1 MWCLCGDLKIR
12 WNLQGVW
19 KGQCTPTNMVM
30 PFKIIKGVAGDIKEE
45 LKRVKQLSRTKRAVT
60 SPGGSFDN
68 RVWIDSIGVPRG
80 VPDEFKGRDQ
90 IAAGFES
97 LIFWWLTINKNVDWI
112 NYLYYNQQRFV
123 NYTTQ
128 AASGLHVQLDKTSL
142 MTVQNRIALDM
153 LLAEKGG
160 VCRIIGPTC
169 CTFIPNNTA
178 PDGSITRALE
188 GLESLSKE
196 WAENSGIDN
205 PLTNLMEKWFGKW
218 SGLLTSILTAIMVAV
233 LGLCGCCCIPCRRG
247 LAQHVIETGMTKVM
261 SVRVEE
267 MTPLREELNSSEDWE
282 EESCAV

>member
-1 MWCLCGDLKIR
+1 MWWLCGDLKIR

-68 RVWIDSIGVPRG
+68 RVWIDSIGVPRR

-112 NYLYYNQQRFV
+112 NYLYYNQQRFI

-128 AASGLHVQLDKTSL
+128 AAKGLHVQLDKTSL

-160 VCRIIGPTC
+160 VCR
-169 CTFIPNNTA
+169 IPNNTA

>member
-1 MWCLCGDLKIR
+1 MWWLCSDLKIR
-12 WNLQGVW
+12 RNLQGVW
-19 KGQCTPTNMVM
+19 KGQCTPINMVM

-45 LKRVKQLSRTKRAVT
+45 LKRVKQLSRTKRAVI

-68 RVWIDSIGVPRG
+68 RVWIDSIGVPRE

-97 LIFWWLTINKNVDWI
+97 FLFWWSTINTNVDWI

-128 AASGLHVQLDKTSL
+128 AVRGLHEQLDKTSL

-160 VCRIIGPTC
+160 VCRIIGSTC

-188 GLESLSKE
+188 GLVSLSKE

-205 PLTNLMEKWFGKW
+205 PLTTIMEKWFGKW
-218 SGLLTSILTAIMVAV
+218 SVLLTSIFTAIMMAVAV
-233 LGLCGCCCIPCRRG
+233 LGLCGCCCIPCIRG
-247 LAQHVIETGMTKVM
+247 LAQRVIETGITKV
-261 SVRVEE
+261 RAED
-267 MTPLREELNSSEDWE
+267 LDSSEDWE
-282 EESCAV
+282 YESCAV

>member
-1 MWCLCGDLKIR
+1 MWWLCGDLKIR

-19 KGQCTPTNMVM
+19 KGQCTPINMVM
-30 PFKIIKGVAGDIKEE
+30 PFKIIKGVAWDIKEE

-128 AASGLHVQLDKTSL
+128 AARGLHVQLDKTSL

-267 MTPLREELNSSEDWE
+267 MTPLREELNSSED
-282 EESCAV
+282 

>member
-1 MWCLCGDLKIR
+1 M
-12 WNLQGVW
+12 
-19 KGQCTPTNMVM
+19 
-30 PFKIIKGVAGDIKEE
+30 
-45 LKRVKQLSRTKRAVT
+45 
-60 SPGGSFDN
+60 
-68 RVWIDSIGVPRG
+68 
-80 VPDEFKGRDQ
+80 
-90 IAAGFES
+90 
-97 LIFWWLTINKNVDWI
+97 
-112 NYLYYNQQRFV
+112 
-123 NYTTQ
+123 
-128 AASGLHVQLDKTSL
+128 
-142 MTVQNRIALDM
+142 
-153 LLAEKGG
+153 
-160 VCRIIGPTC
+160 CRIIGPTC

-267 MTPLREELNSSEDWE
+267 MTPLREELNSSED
-282 EESCAV
+282 